1 MTKKIKLFN
10 RAEYRKLKDIMAIV
24 VHWDGG
30 GVSDIDSLWKWM
42 DEKSKNS
49 YHYLVSKER
58 IIQTR
63 DTTLRAIHCG
73 HKTYTDK
80 AVNFFGANVCS
91 STNSPN
97 NYTLGVCML
106 HDSYGGV
113 YYTSTMDTAIK
124 LISDLCIEFD
134 IDPATQLL
142 RHSDIT
148 DEKEVPCPIG
158 FYTEDDLWCYF
169 KCKISLDV
177 GKRSKEL

>member
-10 RAEYRKLKDIMAIV
+10 REEHRKLKNIMAII

-30 GVSDIDSLWKWM
+30 EVSDIDGLWKWM

-49 YHYLVSKER
+49 YHYLVSKDR
-58 IIQTR
+58 VIQVR
-63 DTTLRAIHCG
+63 DTDLRAIHCG
-73 HKTYTDK
+73 HKSYTRK
-80 AVNFFGANVCS
+80 AVNFFGANICS
-91 STNSPN
+91 PVNSPN

-113 YYTSTMDTAIK
+113 YYTSTLDTAIQ
-124 LISDLCIEFD
+124 LIADLCIEFN
-134 IDPATQLL
+134 IDPARQLL

-148 DEKEVPCPIG
+148 DEKSTPCPKG

-169 KCKISLDV
+169 KCEISFEV
-177 GKRSKEL
+177 GKRIGL